1 MDFLTDA
8 DFEALIEKRAECCLS
23 VYLPTHRALPEA
35 RQDPI
40 RFKNLLRE
48 AESGLASR
56 GLRAPEIEDLLKP
69 ARDLLDD
76 PLFWR
81 YQATG
86 LAVFLSRERCRE
98 YRLPISFPELLVV
111 SDRFHIKPLL
121 PLLSSDDRFFIL
133 ALSLNNVRLIEGTLY
148 GAGEIEL
155 QNVPGS
161 LKEILRGYDFDEQ
174 LQFHTRAQQ
183 AGAERAAVFHG
194 HGSGTE
200 DIKPRISEYFRQIDE
215 GVLARLRNQNAPLVL
230 AGVESLFP
238 LYRGVNSY
246 PGLLEE
252 GIAGNPES
260 LSAEE
265 LRQRAWEIVEPRFV
279 RERQDANDHYQ
290 DLVGTGRTSSDLQ
303 EVVTAAHD
311 GRIEVLFV
319 AIGVQIWGS
328 FDDESRSVLV
338 HEQQAEAGDLD
349 LLDLCAVRTLLNR
362 GTVYAVAP
370 EIVPDLGPVAAVF
383 RY

>member
-8 DFEALIEKRAECCLS
+8 DFEALIENRAECCVS

-56 GLRAPEIEDLLKP
+56 SLRAPEIAELLKP
-69 ARDLLDD
+69 AQNLLDD

-81 YQATG
+81 YQAAG
-86 LAVFLSRERCRE
+86 LAVFLSREEFRE
-98 YRLPISFPELLVV
+98 YRLPVSFPELLVV
-111 SDRFHIKPLL
+111 GDRFHIKPLL

-133 ALSLNNVRLIEGTLY
+133 ALSLSNVRLIEGTLY

-161 LKEILRGYDFDEQ
+161 LKEILRGYDFDEG

-194 HGSGTE
+194 QGSGTD
-200 DIKPRISEYFRQIDE
+200 DIKPRIGEYFRQIDE
-215 GVLARLRNQNAPLVL
+215 GILARLRNQSAPLVL

-238 LYRGVNSY
+238 LYRAVNSY
-246 PGLLEE
+246 PGLLDE

-265 LRQRAWEIVEPRFV
+265 LGQRAWTIVEPRFL
-279 RERQDANDHYQ
+279 RERRDANDRYHR
-290 DLVGTGRTSSDLQ
+290 LAGTGRTSNDLK

-311 GRIEVLFV
+311 GRVEVLFV
-319 AIGVQIWGS
+319 AIGLQIWGD
-328 FDDESRSVLV
+328 FDKENRSVV
-338 HEQQAEAGDLD
+338 FHEQAEVSDLD

-362 GTVYAVAP
+362 GMVYAVAP
-370 EIVPDLGPVAAVF
+370 EAVPDGGPVAAVF

>member
-1 MDFLTDA
+1 MDFVTDA
-8 DFEALIEKRAECCLS
+8 DLEALIENRAEYCVS
-23 VYLPTHRALPEA
+23 VYMPTHRALPEA

-40 RFKNLLRE
+40 RFKNLLRG
-48 AESGLASR
+48 AENALASR
-56 GLRAPEIEDLLKP
+56 SLRAPEIAELLKP

-81 YQATG
+81 HQAAG
-86 LAVFLSRERCRE
+86 LAVFLSRERCWE

-111 SDRFHIKPLL
+111 GDRFHIKPLL
-121 PLLSSDDRFFIL
+121 PLLGSDDRFFIL

-148 GAGEIEL
+148 GAAEIEL
-155 QNVPGS
+155 KNVPGS
-161 LKEILRGYDFDEQ
+161 LSEILRDYDFDEQ

-183 AGAERAAVFHG
+183 AGSERAAVFHG
-194 HGSGTE
+194 QGSGMD

-215 GVLARLRNQNAPLVL
+215 GIQVRLRNQTAPLVL
-230 AGVESLFP
+230 AGVESLFS

-246 PGLLEE
+246 PGLLDE

-265 LRQRAWEIVEPRFV
+265 LRQRAWEIVEPRFL
-279 RERQDANDHYQ
+279 RERNEANDQYHA
-290 DLVGTGRTSSDLQ
+290 LAGTGRTSNDLK

-319 AIGVQIWGS
+319 AIGVQIWGG
-328 FDDESRSVLV
+328 FDKESRSVV
-338 HEQQAEAGDLD
+338 FHEQPEAGDLD

-362 GTVYAVAP
+362 GMVYAGAP
-370 EIVPDLGPVAAVF
+370 ELVPGGGPLAAVF